1 MQILEELEDQSE
13 IKMGIRSN
21 KDKTKRNI
29 SFWSWR
35 KGEQTQIRE
44 ERRKEEEEEEEEED
58 HMYGY
63 MSWVVWDLLSSVWK
77 SVDFCIIVWICV
89 VLV

>member
-1 MQILEELEDQSE
+1 M
-13 IKMGIRSN
+13 
-21 KDKTKRNI
+21 DK
-29 SFWSWR
+29 
-35 KGEQTQIRE
+35 RE
-44 ERRKEEEEEEEEED
+44 KRRKEEEEEEEEED
-58 HMYGY
+58 HRYGY